1 MGLLVG
7 IVTTSN
13 SYIFQ
18 NSSASVDAV
27 PVIPE
32 SFDLL
37 ATLKV
42 ASLHIIDGTSLRRI
56 AQFLDQSTV
65 ILVILAVLIL
75 WLLKAWSKFS
85 FRIEAPQV
93 SPLKLAIVNLSLIAI
108 LYISYWIIKIAIRL
122 IKHSI
127 KTYKL
132 KNENVGEGFSVIQ
145 KEFEERQKEEK
156 KGFDLKKELAVL
168 WYCGILAFLII
179 AFLTI
184 AFS

>member
-1 MGLLVG
+1 MAYGDVGGPNLDFSNMGCMG
-7 IVTTSN
+7 
-13 SYIFQ
+13 FC
-18 NSSASVDAV
+18 
-27 PVIPE
+27 PE
-32 SFDLL
+32 MFSFGD
-37 ATLKV
+37 
-42 ASLHIIDGTSLRRI
+42 
-56 AQFLDQSTV
+56 
-65 ILVILAVLIL
+65 
-75 WLLKAWSKFS
+75 WLLIFTLFTA
-85 FRIEAPQV
+85 V
-93 SPLKLAIVNLSLIAI
+93 

-156 KGFDLKKELAVL
+156 KGFNLKKELAVL
-168 WYCGILAFLII
+168 WYCGILGFLII

>member
-1 MGLLVG
+1 MAYGDVGGPNLDFSNMGCFG
-7 IVTTSN
+7 
-13 SYIFQ
+13 FC
-18 NSSASVDAV
+18 
-27 PVIPE
+27 PE
-32 SFDLL
+32 MFSFGD
-37 ATLKV
+37 
-42 ASLHIIDGTSLRRI
+42 
-56 AQFLDQSTV
+56 
-65 ILVILAVLIL
+65 
-75 WLLKAWSKFS
+75 WLLIFTLFTA
-85 FRIEAPQV
+85 V
-93 SPLKLAIVNLSLIAI
+93 

-156 KGFDLKKELAVL
+156 KGFNLKKELAVL